1 MTDKRATARHL
12 MERMM
17 GPGFADAIEGAERAG
32 GFGAPMAGLAIE
44 HAFADVWARPGLSLR
59 DRSLVV
65 IAVLIAQGQ
74 RAELK
79 NHIKFGIN
87 NGLTPEEIEE
97 ALIQAYPY
105 VGFPA
110 TSTAL
115 SAAIEILR
123 AMGVDTNVRTGKEN
137 GLF

>member
-1 MTDKRATARHL
+1 MTDKRATARSL

-17 GPGFADAIEGAERAG
+17 GAGFADAIESAERDG

-44 HAFADVWARPGLSLR
+44 HAFADVWSRPGLSLR

-74 RAELK
+74 PAELK

-87 NGLTPEEIEE
+87 NGLTPKEIEE
-97 ALIQAYPY
+97 VIIQAYPY

-115 SAAIEILR
+115 GAAIEILR
-123 AMGVDTNVRTGKEN
+123 AIGIDTTLRTAAEN
-137 GLF
+137 GLL